1 MKYTL
6 NINSNNITYKEGD
19 SLLVSFSEPFLY
31 VDSINSIEF
40 DLIPLDTL
48 ENGHNVQ
55 IRWSYDTKQ
64 LDRASGKPH
73 ITWSSWIDFRVGGV
87 NTNHQ
92 EIYEEILKNNSFDL
106 QLRFVRR
113 GSETGARRIETV
125 VLDLTHGSAPET
137 PQKAGDLFPNQS
149 ACKANSCVTP
159 NFNSGVSLNCNSDT
173 LFRPYDAMGPGIQL
187 WKDLS
192 CAVSEMFGH
201 CVRYFKTQAKI
212 ESADAVLKEYSLYE
226 VTDVKDIKIL
236 VPDNALPDNAIKFM
250 PFDMDFGDGIEVHI
264 VKEHFERA
272 FGFDDLP
279 EQKDYLYF
287 PLIDRLFEVHSA
299 YLYRDFMAAEA
310 YYKVMLYKW
319 QDKANVMREN
329 PDIAK
334 YVDDLTEDFDEIL
347 QPEIDKEFIDITKP
361 MQYETVAVG
370 GFDKVRSSINTILK
384 IEVKDLTNYFTV
396 VGKYFYDMK
405 TAMNWN
411 DLAVKYKLPVNR
423 KADENTAFTMWFKT
437 TKTVFSNTSTNTY
450 DTLLEGY
457 NDITEK
463 GYRFTLDYVPGTTAD
478 SAITKS
484 ITIKIND
491 ESLTFDIPV
500 LNPET
505 WYGLVINHL
514 NEYSQVAVYLWE
526 MKYNPNQPN
535 QNKTTD
541 LKLIYSSNSAITPS
555 EVISGGTFELRAGT
569 IGITNVRVMSEA
581 VEEEKQALFLN
592 QYVVREARYGL
603 LIDNAIPP
611 LRMIKEYVR

>member
-6 NINSNNITYKEGD
+6 NINANNITYKEGD
-19 SLLVSFSEPFLY
+19 TLLVSFSEPFLY

-40 DLIPLDTL
+40 DLVPLDTL

-87 NTNHQ
+87 NTNHAA
-92 EIYEEILKNNSFDL
+92 IYADILKNNSFDL

-113 GSETGARRIETV
+113 GSETGARRIETL

-137 PQKAGDLFPNQS
+137 AQRAGDLFPTQS
-149 ACKANSCVTP
+149 ACKASSCVTP

-173 LFRPYDAMGPGIQL
+173 LFRPYDVMGPGIQL

-361 MQYETVAVG
+361 MQYTTVAVG

-405 TAMNWN
+405 TSMNWN

-423 KADENTAFTMWFKT
+423 KVDENTAFTMWFKT

-457 NDITEK
+457 NDTSEK
-463 GYRFTLDYVPGTTAD
+463 GYRFTLNYVAGTTAD
-478 SAITKS
+478 SAIAKS
-484 ITIKIND
+484 ITAKIND
-491 ESLTFDIPV
+491 ESITFDIPT
-500 LNPET
+500 LSPET

-514 NEYSQVAVYLWE
+514 NEYSQLAVYIWE
-526 MKYNPNQPN
+526 MKYNPNQPT

-541 LKLIYSSNSAITPS
+541 LKLIYSKTSEITPS

-569 IGITNVRVMSEA
+569 IGITNVRVMSEII
-581 VEEEKQALFLN
+581 EEEKQALFLN